1 MMDIQHLKAFIA
13 VACTKNLTQ
22 AAEKLFLSQPAVSA
36 QIKALES
43 DVGTALFVRTNN
55 GMQLTRAG
63 EVLLPEAEALLQ
75 HKHRLEQFAQTLSAD
90 YVHSVQ
96 LGIIHPIESRKVTAL
111 TRCIVEQ
118 EPKTQLHIHYGMSIE
133 ILSRLLA
140 KKIHAGFFLGHID
153 QRNLQVHFLEHVDY
167 SLICPQRQL
176 QRICDNLP
184 KSLNDSTWIEMS
196 GISSSYKNLQQFWHR
211 HKLNPKKQ
219 IICDYPQT
227 IIDLAVAQQG
237 LAMVPKHSALE
248 AVEQGK
254 DIAVLDEF
262 EQHLPLH
269 FIYLDEFSE
278 DPAVTLLLENVQ
290 RLWKLGAA

>member
-1 MMDIQHLKAFIA
+1 MDIQHLKAFIA

-167 SLICPQRQL
+167 SLICPQSQL
-176 QRICDNLP
+176 QRIRDNLP

-227 IIDLAVAQQG
+227 IIDLAVARQG

-248 AVEQGK
+248 AVDQGK

>member
-1 MMDIQHLKAFIA
+1 MDIQHLKAFIA

-153 QRNLQVHFLEHVDY
+153 QRNFQVHFLEHVDY
-167 SLICPQRQL
+167 SLICPQSQL
-176 QRICDNLP
+176 QRIRDNLP

-248 AVEQGK
+248 AVGQGK

>member
-1 MMDIQHLKAFIA
+1 MDIQHLKAFIA

-167 SLICPQRQL
+167 SLICPQSQL
-176 QRICDNLP
+176 QRIRDNLP

-227 IIDLAVAQQG
+227 IIDLAVARQG

-248 AVEQGK
+248 AVGQDK

>member
-167 SLICPQRQL
+167 SLICPQSQL
-176 QRICDNLP
+176 QRIRDNLP

>member
-1 MMDIQHLKAFIA
+1 MDIQHLKAFIA

-167 SLICPQRQL
+167 SLICPQSQL
-176 QRICDNLP
+176 QRIRDNLP

-248 AVEQGK
+248 AIRQGK

>member
-1 MMDIQHLKAFIA
+1 MDIQHLKAFIA

-167 SLICPQRQL
+167 SLICPKAQL
-176 QRICDNLP
+176 QRIRDNLP

-248 AVEQGK
+248 AIRQGK

-278 DPAVTLLLENVQ
+278 DPAVMLLLENVQ

>member
-1 MMDIQHLKAFIA
+1 MDIQHLKAFIA

-167 SLICPQRQL
+167 SLICPQSQL
-176 QRICDNLP
+176 QRIRDNLP

-248 AVEQGK
+248 AVGQGK
-254 DIAVLDEF
+254 DIAV
-262 EQHLPLH
+262 
-269 FIYLDEFSE
+269 LDEFSE

>member
-1 MMDIQHLKAFIA
+1 MDIQHLKAFIA

-167 SLICPQRQL
+167 SLICPQSQL
-176 QRICDNLP
+176 QRIRDNLP

-248 AVEQGK
+248 AVGQDK

-290 RLWKLGAA
+290 RLWKLGVA

>member
-1 MMDIQHLKAFIA
+1 MDIQHLKAFIA

-153 QRNLQVHFLEHVDY
+153 QRNLQVHFLEHVNY
-167 SLICPQRQL
+167 SLICPQSQL
-176 QRICDNLP
+176 QRIRDNLP

-248 AVEQGK
+248 AVGQGN

>member
-1 MMDIQHLKAFIA
+1 MDIQHLKAFIA

-167 SLICPQRQL
+167 SLICPKAQL
-176 QRICDNLP
+176 QRIRDNIP

-248 AVEQGK
+248 AIRQGK

-278 DPAVTLLLENVQ
+278 APAVTLLLENVQ

>member
-1 MMDIQHLKAFIA
+1 MDIQHLKAFIA

-96 LGIIHPIESRKVTAL
+96 LGIIHPIESRQVTAL

-167 SLICPQRQL
+167 SLICPQSQL
-176 QRICDNLP
+176 QRIRDNLP

-227 IIDLAVAQQG
+227 IIDLAVARQG

-248 AVEQGK
+248 AVDQGK

-290 RLWKLGAA
+290 HLWKLGAT

>member
-1 MMDIQHLKAFIA
+1 MDIQHLKAFIA

-118 EPKTQLHIHYGMSIE
+118 EPKTQLHIHYGMGIE

-167 SLICPQRQL
+167 SLICPQSQL
-176 QRICDNLP
+176 RRIRDNLP

-248 AVEQGK
+248 AVGQGK

>member
-1 MMDIQHLKAFIA
+1 M
-13 VACTKNLTQ
+13 
-22 AAEKLFLSQPAVSA
+22 
-36 QIKALES
+36 
-43 DVGTALFVRTNN
+43 
-55 GMQLTRAG
+55 
-63 EVLLPEAEALLQ
+63 Q

-167 SLICPQRQL
+167 SLICPQSQL
-176 QRICDNLP
+176 QRIRDNLP

-248 AVEQGK
+248 AVGQGK

>member
-1 MMDIQHLKAFIA
+1 MDIQHLKAFIA

-96 LGIIHPIESRKVTAL
+96 LGIIHPIESSKVTAL

-167 SLICPQRQL
+167 SLICPQSQL
-176 QRICDNLP
+176 QRIRDNLP

-248 AVEQGK
+248 AVDQGK

>member
-1 MMDIQHLKAFIA
+1 MDIQHLKAFIA

-22 AAEKLFLSQPAVSA
+22 AAEKLFLSHPAVSA

-43 DVGTALFVRTNN
+43 DVGTVLFVRTNN

-75 HKHRLEQFAQTLSAD
+75 HKHRLEQFAQPLSAD

-153 QRNLQVHFLEHVDY
+153 QRNLQVHFLEHIDY
-167 SLICPQRQL
+167 SLICPQSQL
-176 QRICDNLP
+176 QRIRDNLP

-248 AVEQGK
+248 AVGQGK

>member
-1 MMDIQHLKAFIA
+1 MDIQHLKAFIA

-167 SLICPQRQL
+167 SLICPQSQL
-176 QRICDNLP
+176 QRIRDNIP

-248 AVEQGK
+248 AIRQGK

>member
-1 MMDIQHLKAFIA
+1 MDIQHLKAFIA

-167 SLICPQRQL
+167 SLICPQSQL
-176 QRICDNLP
+176 QRIRDNLP

-248 AVEQGK
+248 AVDQGK

-262 EQHLPLH
+262 EQHLPLY

>member
-1 MMDIQHLKAFIA
+1 MDIQHLKAFIA

-22 AAEKLFLSQPAVSA
+22 AAEKLFLSQPALSA

-167 SLICPQRQL
+167 SLICPQSQL
-176 QRICDNLP
+176 QRIRDNLP

-248 AVEQGK
+248 AVGQGK

>member
-1 MMDIQHLKAFIA
+1 MDIQHLKAFIA

-167 SLICPQRQL
+167 SLICPQSQL
-176 QRICDNLP
+176 QRIRDNLP

-248 AVEQGK
+248 AVDQGK

-278 DPAVTLLLENVQ
+278 DPAVTLLLENV

>member
-1 MMDIQHLKAFIA
+1 MDIQHLKAFIA

-167 SLICPQRQL
+167 SLICPQSQL
-176 QRICDNLP
+176 QRIRDNLP

-237 LAMVPKHSALE
+237 LAMVPKHTALE
-248 AVEQGK
+248 AVGQGK

>member
-1 MMDIQHLKAFIA
+1 MDIQHLKAFIA

-43 DVGTALFVRTNN
+43 DMGTALFVRTNN

-167 SLICPQRQL
+167 SLICPQSQL
-176 QRICDNLP
+176 QRIRDNLP

-248 AVEQGK
+248 AVGQGK

>member
-1 MMDIQHLKAFIA
+1 MDIQHLKAFIT

-153 QRNLQVHFLEHVDY
+153 QRNLQVHFLEHIDY
-167 SLICPQRQL
+167 SLICPQSQL
-176 QRICDNLP
+176 QRIRDNMP

-248 AVEQGK
+248 AVGQGK

>member
-1 MMDIQHLKAFIA
+1 MDIQHLKAFIA

-153 QRNLQVHFLEHVDY
+153 QRNLQVHFLEHIDY
-167 SLICPQRQL
+167 SLICPQSQL
-176 QRICDNLP
+176 QRIRDNLP

-248 AVEQGK
+248 AVGQGK

>member
-1 MMDIQHLKAFIA
+1 MDIQHLKAFIA

-167 SLICPQRQL
+167 SLICPQSQL
-176 QRICDNLP
+176 QRIRDNLP

-248 AVEQGK
+248 AVGQGK

-262 EQHLPLH
+262 EQHLPLN

>member
-1 MMDIQHLKAFIA
+1 MDIQHLKAFIT

-167 SLICPQRQL
+167 SLICPQSQL
-176 QRICDNLP
+176 QRIRDNLP

-248 AVEQGK
+248 AVGQGK

>member
-1 MMDIQHLKAFIA
+1 MDIQHLKAFIA

-167 SLICPQRQL
+167 SLICPQSQL
-176 QRICDNLP
+176 QRIRDNLP

-227 IIDLAVAQQG
+227 IIDLAVARQG

-248 AVEQGK
+248 AVGQGK
-254 DIAVLDEF
+254 DIAVLDEL

>member
-1 MMDIQHLKAFIA
+1 MDIQHLKAFIA

-167 SLICPQRQL
+167 SLICPQSQL
-176 QRICDNLP
+176 QRIRDNLP

-248 AVEQGK
+248 AVDQGK

>member
-1 MMDIQHLKAFIA
+1 MDIQHLKAFIA

-167 SLICPQRQL
+167 SLICPQSQL
-176 QRICDNLP
+176 QRIRDNLP

-248 AVEQGK
+248 AVGQGK

-290 RLWKLGAA
+290 RLWKLGVA

>member
-1 MMDIQHLKAFIA
+1 MDIQHLKAFIA

-118 EPKTQLHIHYGMSIE
+118 EPKTQPHIHYGMSIE

-167 SLICPQRQL
+167 SLICPQSQL
-176 QRICDNLP
+176 QRIRDNLP

-248 AVEQGK
+248 AVGQGK

>member
-1 MMDIQHLKAFIA
+1 MDIQHLKAFIA

-43 DVGTALFVRTNN
+43 DVGTALFVRPNN

-167 SLICPQRQL
+167 SLICPQSQL
-176 QRICDNLP
+176 QRIRDNLP

-248 AVEQGK
+248 AVGQGK

-290 RLWKLGAA
+290 RLWKLGVA

>member
-1 MMDIQHLKAFIA
+1 MDIQHLKAFIA

-75 HKHRLEQFAQTLSAD
+75 HKHRLEQFVQTLSAD

-167 SLICPQRQL
+167 SLICPQSQL
-176 QRICDNLP
+176 QRIRDNLP

-248 AVEQGK
+248 AVGQGK

-269 FIYLDEFSE
+269 FVYLDEFSE

>member
-1 MMDIQHLKAFIA
+1 MDIQHLKAFIT

-167 SLICPQRQL
+167 SLICPQTQL
-176 QRICDNLP
+176 QRIRDNLP

-248 AVEQGK
+248 AVGQDK

>member
-1 MMDIQHLKAFIA
+1 MDIQHLKAFIA

-167 SLICPQRQL
+167 SLICPQSQL
-176 QRICDNLP
+176 QRIRDNLP

-248 AVEQGK
+248 AVGQGK

-278 DPAVTLLLENVQ
+278 DTAVTLLLENVQ

>member
-1 MMDIQHLKAFIA
+1 MDIQHLKAFIA

-96 LGIIHPIESRKVTAL
+96 LGIIHSIESRQVTAL

-167 SLICPQRQL
+167 SLICPQSQL
-176 QRICDNLP
+176 QRIRDNLP

-248 AVEQGK
+248 AVGQGK

-290 RLWKLGAA
+290 HLWKLGAT

>member
-1 MMDIQHLKAFIA
+1 MDIQHLKAFIA

-167 SLICPQRQL
+167 SLICPQSQL
-176 QRICDNLP
+176 QRIRDNLP

-248 AVEQGK
+248 AVDQGK
-254 DIAVLDEF
+254 DIAVLGEF

>member
-1 MMDIQHLKAFIA
+1 MDIQHLKAFIA

-167 SLICPQRQL
+167 SLICPQSQL
-176 QRICDNLP
+176 QRIRDNLP

-290 RLWKLGAA
+290 RLWKLGVA

>member
-1 MMDIQHLKAFIA
+1 MDIQHLKAFIA

-111 TRCIVEQ
+111 TSCIVEQ

-167 SLICPQRQL
+167 SLICPQSQL
-176 QRICDNLP
+176 QRIRDNLP

-248 AVEQGK
+248 AVGQGK

-290 RLWKLGAA
+290 RLWKLGVA

>member
-1 MMDIQHLKAFIA
+1 MDIQQLKAFIA

-63 EVLLPEAEALLQ
+63 EVLFPEAEALLQ

-167 SLICPQRQL
+167 SLICPQSQL
-176 QRICDNLP
+176 QRIRDNLP

>member
-1 MMDIQHLKAFIA
+1 MDIQHLKAFIA

-167 SLICPQRQL
+167 SLICPQSQL
-176 QRICDNLP
+176 QRIRDNLP

-248 AVEQGK
+248 AVGQGK

-269 FIYLDEFSE
+269 FIWTNS
-278 DPAVTLLLENVQ
+278 AKTLP
-290 RLWKLGAA
+290 

>member
-1 MMDIQHLKAFIA
+1 MDIQHLKAFIT

-167 SLICPQRQL
+167 SLICPQSQL
-176 QRICDNLP
+176 QRIRDNLP

-248 AVEQGK
+248 AVGQDK